1 MAEDIITILGG
12 IGRKEGMP
20 KGIKFQNVHYKSI
33 FSDLYT
39 NEAGRDEDDSCRS
52 DNDQKYT
59 DKVKREED
67 VKILADDIKLMMMNF
82 DDIGD
87 ICEDSDLLPNSKL
100 ANEKK

>member
-1 MAEDIITILGG
+1 MKANNKTARPWAFYILHIGPSNNNTSHIIFILSTKNVVTTPKCKHTPMAEDIITILGG

-52 DNDQKYT
+52 DND
-59 DKVKREED
+59 
-67 VKILADDIKLMMMNF
+67 
-82 DDIGD
+82 
-87 ICEDSDLLPNSKL
+87 
-100 ANEKK
+100 